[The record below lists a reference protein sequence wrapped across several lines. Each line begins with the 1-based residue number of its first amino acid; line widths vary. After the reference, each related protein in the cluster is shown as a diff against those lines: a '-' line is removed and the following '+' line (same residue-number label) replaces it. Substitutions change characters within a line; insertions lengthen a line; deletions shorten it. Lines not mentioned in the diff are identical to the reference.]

1 MTIGYPG
8 LFMIVLSS
16 AFVGCCVGVVVMG
29 GCKVWVM
36 KKRGGG
42 SLRQSPPPRPPA
54 SPPKGGSGVP
64 PHRHYCENQPPKTP
78 RPSAPPP
85 QGRKIQESEG

>member
-1 MTIGYPG
+1 MTIGYPE

-42 SLRQSPPPRPPA
+42 SLRQSPPPRPLSSDPYPR
-54 SPPKGGSGVP
+54 SVNLPPVS
-64 PHRHYCENQPPKTP
+64 P
-78 RPSAPPP
+78 RPAAPPP
-85 QGRKIQESEG
+85 QGRKIQESGG